1 MYDENALID
10 DVRAGLTDSEI
21 IQKHELSAA
30 DFREKILQLSR
41 EKTLKYSDV
50 YWRPILYD
58 YGVSGDERR
67 SLPRY
72 PLKLLLPV
80 EEKGVLESS
89 PGFLIDINEKGG
101 CLQGISVEPGTKV
114 TLVIYPEG
122 LIPAESISF
131 EAVVQW
137 VEGNE
142 GAAVLAGFAIA
153 EITEPDSVRLKDL
166 IRRAL
171 RHD

>member
-10 DVRAGLTDSEI
+10 DVRQGLTDSEI
-21 IQKHELSAA
+21 MQKYHMAA
-30 DFREKILQLSR
+30 AEYREKILLLSR
-41 EKTLKYSDV
+41 ERVLRYSDI

-58 YGVSGDERR
+58 YNVSGDDRR

-80 EEKGVLESS
+80 EEKGSLEAT

-101 CLQGISVEPGTKV
+101 CLQGIQAELGSKIA
-114 TLVIYPEG
+114 LVIYPEG
-122 LIPAESISF
+122 LIPADSITL
-131 EAVVQW
+131 EGIVQW
-137 VEGNE
+137 VDDSE
-142 GAAVLAGFAIA
+142 GASVVAGFEIANIA
-153 EITEPDSVRLKDL
+153 EPEAMLLREL
-166 IRRAL
+166 IRKTI